1 MAIIAGTCS
10 TPEEKIANEVLCFS
24 AHMPAV
30 SYMHILNGVIF
41 AGAKDFVQQ
50 AIEGGAKVAIIA
62 GTCSTPEEKMADA
75 MLEKLGVDAADRCV
89 ADETPWPV

>member
-1 MAIIAGTCS
+1 MQSCADT
-10 TPEEKIANEVLCFS
+10 
-24 AHMPAV
+24 AHVPAV
-30 SYMHILNGVIF
+30 SDMHMLNIVVC

-75 MLEKLGVDAADRCV
+75 MLEKLGVDAADRCAV
-89 ADETPWPV
+89 DETPWPL